1 MTNSVC
7 KNAQNVLVHFHIG
20 CGGRFHNSGHKTY
33 VSTVDSLSDCF
44 GDANVISTDVE
55 GNALPDKDWQ
65 LIDSGDNVRLEGRE
79 EIEAATGVLDWD
91 GDYDTDIVKRLDD
104 CTDEELELIVETY
117 NKDGGVDDDVLDFVC
132 DMLGYTH
139 VHKVRIIATN
149 MEIFA
154 NEGAYDR
161 ISPYD
166 KMKESWEGSTEE
178 EFKDWL
184 LNEVHVLSY
193 DLDKIIVKTNI
204 YSWFDE

>member
-1 MTNSVC
+1 MN
-7 KNAQNVLVHFHIG
+7 NVLVHFHIG
-20 CGGRFHNSGHKTY
+20 RGGRFYNSGYKTY

-44 GDANVISTDVE
+44 GDANVIDTDAE

-65 LIDSGDNVRLEGRE
+65 LIDSGGNVTLEGRE

-91 GDYDTDIVKRLDD
+91 GEYDTDIVKRLDE

-117 NKDGGVDDDVLDFVC
+117 NEGGVVDDDVLDAVC
-132 DMLGYTH
+132 DILGYTH

-166 KMKESWEGSTEE
+166 KMKESWEDSTEE

-184 LNEVHVLSY
+184 LNEAHVLPY
-193 DLDKIIVKTNI
+193 DLDKIIVETNI